1 MRGAYART
9 MPAQPPVVDT
19 ERLVLR
25 GFEARDLDAYAAMCA
40 DPEVMRHIGDG
51 GPVDRAA
58 AWRQMA
64 LFLGHWPLRGFGMWA
79 LEERASGRLVGR
91 AGYLQPEGWP
101 GTELGWL
108 LGREWW
114 GQGLAAE
121 ACRAA
126 LARREAF
133 GIGALISLIRP
144 DNRRSAALAQRLG
157 ATLARSVDFLGA
169 PVQVWE
175 HPVARGAK
183 G

>member
-1 MRGAYART
+1 
-9 MPAQPPVVDT
+9 MPLQAPTLTTD
-19 ERLVLR
+19 RLTLR

-40 DPEVMRHIGDG
+40 DAEVMRWIGDG

-101 GTELGWL
+101 GVELGWL
-108 LGREWW
+108 LARDAW
-114 GQGLAAE
+114 GQGLATE

-126 LARREAF
+126 LAQRPAF
-133 GIGALISLIRP
+133 GIERLISLVRP
-144 DNRRSAALAQRLG
+144 DNVRSAAVARRLG
-157 ATLARSVDFLGA
+157 ATLARTVEFLGA

-175 HPVARGAK
+175 HPVR
-183 G
+183 

>member
-1 MRGAYART
+1 

-126 LARREAF
+126 LAQREAL

-175 HPVARGAK
+175 HPAARGAK